1 MAAIKHIN
9 QRVAVFID
17 TQNLYHTA
25 KHVYNNARV
34 NFGHV
39 VEDVV
44 AGRSL
49 VRALAYVITTESGD
63 EKNFF
68 QALEKMGIEIKTK
81 DLQSFVDGSKKADW
95 DVAIAVDAIRIAPRV
110 DAVIIVSGDG
120 DFCPLAEYLKQMG
133 VQVEVACFGQSTS
146 AKLLEEADIFTDLSQ
161 DTEYFLMGQTG
172 KVGGG
177 FTKRFSKAVGF
188 GRGGEKRNFTKR
200 GNGDEQERE
209 SKELSIRDGKVRYPK
224 GGEALKDALEK
235 AQEES
240 IPLSDNS
247 FTIVRKK

>member
-25 KHVYNNARV
+25 KHVYKNARV
-34 NFGHV
+34 NFGHI
-39 VEDVV
+39 VEDAV

-68 QALEKMGIEIKTK
+68 LALEKMGIEIKTK
-81 DLQSFVDGSKKADW
+81 DLQSFVDGTKKADW
-95 DVAIAVDAIRIAPRV
+95 DVAIAVDAIRIASRV
-110 DAVIIVSGDG
+110 DSVVLVSGDG
-120 DFCPLAEYLKQMG
+120 DFVPLAEYLKQMG
-133 VQVEVACFGQSTS
+133 VQVEVVCFGQSVS
-146 AKLLEEADIFTDLSQ
+146 AKLLEEADIFTDLSK
-161 DTEYFLMGQTG
+161 DTDYFLIQPGQNN
-172 KVGGG
+172 KN
-177 FTKRFSKAVGF
+177 KREENKKGNFKSRNNFDKNKPKFSKNPEVL
-188 GRGGEKRNFTKR
+188 K
-200 GNGDEQERE
+200 EQ
-209 SKELSIRDGKVRYPK
+209 L
-224 GGEALKDALEK
+224 EA

-240 IPLSDNS
+240 IPLSDSS

>member
-1 MAAIKHIN
+1 MSAIKHIN

-25 KHVYNNARV
+25 KHVYHNARV
-34 NFGHV
+34 NFGNV
-39 VEDVV
+39 VKDAV

-81 DLQSFVDGSKKADW
+81 DLQTFVDGSKKADW
-95 DVAIAVDAIRIAPRV
+95 DVAIAVDAIRIATRV
-110 DAVIIVSGDG
+110 DAVVIVSGDG

-133 VQVEVACFGQSTS
+133 VQVEIMCFGQSVS
-146 AKLLEEADIFTDLSQ
+146 AKLLEEADIFTDLSK
-161 DTEYFLMGQTG
+161 DIDYFLINSKTGGARKMHDSRGQIGNIDRPRRVGPVTG
-172 KVGGG
+172 GM
-177 FTKRFSKAVGF
+177 
-188 GRGGEKRNFTKR
+188 NFK
-200 GNGDEQERE
+200 N
-209 SKELSIRDGKVRYPK
+209 KVRFPK
-224 GGEALKDALEK
+224 GEAALKEQLESM
-235 AQEES
+235 QEES
-240 IPLSDNS
+240 VPLSDNH

>member
-1 MAAIKHIN
+1 MSAIKHIN

-25 KHVYNNARV
+25 KHVYKNARV

-39 VEDVV
+39 VEDAV
-44 AGRSL
+44 AGRNL

-81 DLQSFVDGSKKADW
+81 DLQSFVDGTKKADW
-95 DVAIAVDAIRIAPRV
+95 DVAIAVDAIRISSRV
-110 DAVIIVSGDG
+110 DAVVIVSGDG
-120 DFCPLAEYLKQMG
+120 DFVPLAEYLKQAG
-133 VQVEVACFGQSTS
+133 VQVEVVCFGQSVS
-146 AKLLEEADIFTDLSQ
+146 AKLLEEADIFTDMSK
-161 DTEYFLMGQTG
+161 DTDYFLINPAGNNT
-172 KVGGG
+172 
-177 FTKRFSKAVGF
+177 
-188 GRGGEKRNFTKR
+188 KRNFNGRTDAREERSERPKSASR
-200 GNGDEQERE
+200 GMNN
-209 SKELSIRDGKVRYPK
+209 KNKTRYPK
-224 GGEALKDALEK
+224 NPEALKEHLEA

-240 IPLSDNS
+240 IPLSDKS

>member
-25 KHVYNNARV
+25 KHVYKNARV
-34 NFGHV
+34 NFGHI
-39 VEDVV
+39 VEDAV

-68 QALEKMGIEIKTK
+68 LALEKMGIEIKAK
-81 DLQSFVDGSKKADW
+81 DLQSFVDGTKKADW
-95 DVAIAVDAIRIAPRV
+95 DVAIAVDAIRIASRV
-110 DAVIIVSGDG
+110 DSVVLVSGDG
-120 DFCPLAEYLKQMG
+120 DFVPLAEYLKQMG
-133 VQVEVACFGQSTS
+133 VQVEVVCFGQSVS
-146 AKLLEEADIFTDLSQ
+146 AKLLEEADIFTDLSK
-161 DTEYFLMGQTG
+161 DTDYFLIQPGQNG
-172 KVGGG
+172 KN
-177 FTKRFSKAVGF
+177 KREENNKKPNFKNRNNFDKNKPKFSKNPEV
-188 GRGGEKRNFTKR
+188 
-200 GNGDEQERE
+200 
-209 SKELSIRDGKVRYPK
+209 LK
-224 GGEALKDALEK
+224 GQLEA

>member
-9 QRVAVFID
+9 QRVAVLID

-25 KHVYNNARV
+25 KHVYKNARV
-34 NFGHV
+34 NFGHI
-39 VEDVV
+39 VEDAV

-68 QALEKMGIEIKTK
+68 LALEKMGIEIKTK
-81 DLQSFVDGSKKADW
+81 DLQSFVDGTKKADW

-110 DAVIIVSGDG
+110 DSVIIVSGDG
-120 DFCPLAEYLKQMG
+120 DFVPLAEHLKQMG
-133 VQVEVACFGQSTS
+133 VQVEVVCFGQSVS
-146 AKLLEEADIFTDLSQ
+146 AKLLEEADMFTDLSK
-161 DTEYFLMGQTG
+161 DTEYFLIQP
-172 KVGGG
+172 GGAG
-177 FTKRFSKAVGF
+177 LRKREDS
-188 GRGGEKRNFTKR
+188 GRGDRGMDKKPSFKGRSNFDK
-200 GNGDEQERE
+200 N
-209 SKELSIRDGKVRYPK
+209 KPRYPK
-224 GGEALKDALEK
+224 SPEALKEHLEA

-240 IPLSDNS
+240 IPLSDNH

>member
-110 DAVIIVSGDG
+110 DSVIIVSGDG
-120 DFCPLAEYLKQMG
+120 DFVPLAEYLKQMG

-161 DTEYFLMGQTG
+161 DTEYFLMGQSG
-172 KVGGG
+172 KTNGGG
-177 FTKRFSKAVGF
+177 FAKKFSRVTGMDRRSG
-188 GRGGEKRNFTKR
+188 GRSDFSSKHKNGE
-200 GNGDEQERE
+200 E
-209 SKELSIRDGKVRYPK
+209 KELQIRDGKVRYPK

-240 IPLSDNS
+240 IPLSDTS